1 MNLLAKDVPLADPK
15 ADQSLKDVK
24 KDSTFVV
31 DLLAAIRTMTNLP
44 ETYED
49 FSWHFVGTL
58 PKGFQRYDIVA
69 DTYRSNSIKG
79 GERNE
84 RGSSQRVT
92 IASTKSKLPRDFPT
106 FMKNDENKTRLIKVI
121 SEVLCNN
128 FHKVLTELKCS
139 VIYFSQED
147 ITYCLK
153 GTGVSIAA
161 ELSSNQEEADTKVI
175 LHCHHSLQESPNSK
189 VVLRSPSGD
198 TDIFVLASSLLDPTR
213 IYLDYGKGKLRKG
226 FWLHHLNIDEQLKIP
241 LTGFHAFTGND
252 YISSFFKKGKSVCW
266 KAMNKNQIFIEAF
279 RQFGDSW
286 YLSDDITTV
295 LEHFNYALYGYP
307 RERSIN
313 KVRTELFEKK
323 YMKND
328 KVIDMALLPPC
339 KSVLLLHMKRA
350 NYVAKIWKS
359 SLTSWLESDDITEH
373 GWLPDGST
381 IWVDD
386 IFPCEVEEI
395 LCDPTFDEEDVG
407 EDELSDNDEEDCE

>member
-58 PKGFQRYDIVA
+58 PKGFQRYDIAA
-69 DTYRSNSIKG
+69 DTNRSNSIKG

-106 FMKNDENKTRLIKVI
+106 FMKNGENKTRLIEVI
-121 SEVLCNN
+121 SEVLRNN

-226 FWLHHLNIDEQLKIP
+226 FWLNQLNIDEQLKIP
-241 LTGFHAFTGND
+241 LIGFHAFTGND
-252 YISSFFKKGKSVCW
+252 
-266 KAMNKNQIFIEAF
+266 
-279 RQFGDSW
+279 
-286 YLSDDITTV
+286 
-295 LEHFNYALYGYP
+295 
-307 RERSIN
+307 
-313 KVRTELFEKK
+313 
-323 YMKND
+323 
-328 KVIDMALLPPC
+328 
-339 KSVLLLHMKRA
+339 
-350 NYVAKIWKS
+350 
-359 SLTSWLESDDITEH
+359 
-373 GWLPDGST
+373 
-381 IWVDD
+381 
-386 IFPCEVEEI
+386 
-395 LCDPTFDEEDVG
+395 
-407 EDELSDNDEEDCE
+407 